1 MHSMGCGGGGGSDS
15 WSCTTKD
22 AVACLQEAVWQSC
35 TDGGAQGLTG
45 YILNSKLPVCPEQD
59 RAVFWDDVHPTCR
72 VLTAILHTLGISSS
86 MTRPE
91 NGQNL
96 TCKVSSACVR
106 VCGNKSLEWQGFR
119 VLRIERD

>member
-59 RAVFWDDVHPTCR
+59 RAVFWDDVHPTSRAHCYIAYAWH
-72 VLTAILHTLGISSS
+72 LAIHDQTGKW
-86 MTRPE
+86 PE
-91 NGQNL
+91 PD
-96 TCKVSSACVR
+96 V
-106 VCGNKSLEWQGFR
+106 QGFKR
-119 VLRIERD
+119 MCAATQAWHGKDSELYVRHAMYG